1 MKTLL
6 PASTLGTSGVLSRFL
21 LSLLAIAALSSDAV
35 AQSVSP
41 SLLPAYP
48 TKAIRL
54 IVPFPPGGA
63 VDAIGRIIGQKLAES
78 FGHAVVIDNRGGA
91 AGAVGSEVAA
101 KAPADGY
108 TLLVGSTSTISINPA
123 LNSKLN
129 YDPKRDFVPITLV
142 GFVPHVLL
150 VNASV
155 PANNV
160 KEFVAYAKA
169 QKKPVTYASVGTGS
183 PHHLAGEIFKSMTGI
198 DMVHVPYTGSGP
210 ALIGLMGEQV
220 QFLSL
225 DLPAALPQIGG
236 GKVKALGIASA
247 KRDPLVPDL
256 PTVSESG
263 LPGFEISGWYGIFAP
278 AKTPK
283 EIVVKLAAEIGRLLA
298 TPEVRASLAKIGVN
312 VVGGTTDEF
321 AAYIRR
327 EDAKWTKAIRDSGTK
342 ID

>member
-1 MKTLL
+1 
-6 PASTLGTSGVLSRFL
+6 
-21 LSLLAIAALSSDAV
+21 
-35 AQSVSP
+35 
-41 SLLPAYP
+41 
-48 TKAIRL
+48 
-54 IVPFPPGGA
+54 
-63 VDAIGRIIGQKLAES
+63 
-78 FGHAVVIDNRGGA
+78 
-91 AGAVGSEVAA
+91 
-101 KAPADGY
+101 
-108 TLLVGSTSTISINPA
+108 
-123 LNSKLN
+123 
-129 YDPKRDFVPITLV
+129 
-142 GFVPHVLL
+142 
-150 VNASV
+150 V

-198 DMVHVPYTGSGP
+198 DMVHVPYRQRTCADWS
-210 ALIGLMGEQV
+210 MGEQV

-225 DLPAALPQIGG
+225 DMPAALPQIGG

-283 EIVVKLAAEIGRLLA
+283 EIVAKLAAEINRLLA
-298 TPEVRASLAKIGVN
+298 TPEVRANLAKIGVN
-312 VVGGTTDEF
+312 VLGGTTDEF

-342 ID
+342 IE